1 MITTSPM
8 TEDPVT
14 ALPARALGPGAV
26 RTPAAPAPA
35 RPDGDE
41 RRRRRIVELLALS
54 VLGLIPWTV
63 LMALTLP
70 SDYRVHQWRTAW
82 VGFDILLLTA
92 AGATALLAR
101 KRHGGAVMAALAT
114 AVLLVCDAW
123 FDVSL
128 DFGTP
133 AVWAS
138 AALALFVELPLAAF
152 LAYRAHTLLRLHW
165 APRQ

>member
-1 MITTSPM
+1 MITTNR
-8 TEDPVT
+8 TAEDSGT
-14 ALPARALGPGAV
+14 ARPGAP
-26 RTPAAPAPA
+26 T
-35 RPDGDE
+35 RPDACE
-41 RRRRRIVELLALS
+41 RRRRCVVELLALA
-54 VLGLIPWTV
+54 VLGLVPWTV

-82 VGFDILLLTA
+82 VGFDVLLLAA
-92 AGATALLAR
+92 AGATAVLSR
-101 KRHGGAVMAALAT
+101 KGHGGAVMAALAT

-138 AALALFVELPLAAF
+138 AALAVFVELPLAAF
-152 LAYRAHTLLRLHW
+152 LAYRAHALLRLHW
-165 APRQ
+165 APRP